1 MSIEAKELQ
10 AGLVITQ
17 DGKRVVEPKAGNC
30 AVRPVAGG
38 AFVKANGQ
46 DVIRDLAILFPK
58 CVFLWLSKP
67 VKVKDDGDG
76 KKPGK
81 DDGDGKKPG
90 DEDPKKPSK

>member
-1 MSIEAKELQ
+1 MSIEAKELK

-17 DGKRVVEPKAGNC
+17 EGKRVVEPKAGNC

-46 DVIRDLAILFPK
+46 DVIRDLGILFPK

-67 VKVKDDGDG
+67 IKEIAPEGGNKPGDDG
-76 KKPGK
+76 KKPS
-81 DDGDGKKPG
+81 DS
-90 DEDPKKPSK
+90 DPKKPAK

>member
-1 MSIEAKELQ
+1 MGIEVKELQ

-17 DGKRVVEPKAGNC
+17 DGKRVAEPKAGNC

-46 DVIRDLAILFPK
+46 DVIKDLGILFPK

-76 KKPGK
+76 KKSC
-81 DDGDGKKPG
+81 
-90 DEDPKKPSK
+90 DEDPDKKKK